1 MKEISLKQTS
11 DYSQFE
17 MHQMNRLIVSGDGF
31 VPRKDLLESMKKH
44 GFRMMQPIRCVM
56 QKNGKMRI
64 FDGHNRFLT
73 ARYLGIP
80 VWFIC
85 YPEGQSLTPLQD
97 AEGGKAWS
105 LREIA
110 SAHAHNNS
118 DYAEVFSFCDVTGI
132 PLQAAF
138 SMFFGH
144 SASSGNANKPVK
156 NGQFQIKDRDYPW
169 TVAAVVRAAAQ
180 YFKYATARAFVSAVS
195 KCVFAEGFSHDRLI
209 ERINRRPE
217 MLRKCAYESDYIA
230 LLEEIYNHSVKGQ
243 RIYLAAEVERAMR
256 SRSAAARGA
265 SS

>member
-97 AEGGKAWS
+97 AEGGKAW
-105 LREIA
+105 
-110 SAHAHNNS
+110 
-118 DYAEVFSFCDVTGI
+118 
-132 PLQAAF
+132 
-138 SMFFGH
+138 
-144 SASSGNANKPVK
+144 
-156 NGQFQIKDRDYPW
+156 
-169 TVAAVVRAAAQ
+169 
-180 YFKYATARAFVSAVS
+180 
-195 KCVFAEGFSHDRLI
+195 
-209 ERINRRPE
+209 
-217 MLRKCAYESDYIA
+217 
-230 LLEEIYNHSVKGQ
+230 
-243 RIYLAAEVERAMR
+243 
-256 SRSAAARGA
+256 
-265 SS
+265 